1 MFDKT
6 EWVAWTHASGVAAL
20 RPRSSGRRVASA
32 VYFSVPI
39 VAGYF
44 IMQWA
49 EDRAKENLGFLENA
63 PQV

>member
-1 MFDKT
+1 M
-6 EWVAWTHASGVAAL
+6 
-20 RPRSSGRRVASA
+20 
-32 VYFSVPI
+32 YFSVPI